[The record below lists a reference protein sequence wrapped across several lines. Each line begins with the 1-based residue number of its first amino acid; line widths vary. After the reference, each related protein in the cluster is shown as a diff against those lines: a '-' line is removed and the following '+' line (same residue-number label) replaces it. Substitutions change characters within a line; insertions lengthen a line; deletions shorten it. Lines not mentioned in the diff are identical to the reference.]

1 MNAKETVSRMSGY
14 AELIRIVG
22 HEHQVIGRSNKIVR
36 TGMGVLARAL
46 AGSRYING
54 MYLAY
59 TNGVV
64 ATSPVGYDYT
74 TGWFQTIWNSSE
86 RGFVRVPLA
95 AQPSYG
101 TSDSTLYTENQA
113 RFTSISTNAP
123 AIAVS
128 GNEIQDNITKYCMG
142 GLCWLDT
149 SGYGND
155 ILFAAVAFEEPTGT
169 DNFSLTKLPNA
180 QIGMRWTITFETDE
194 A

>member
-1 MNAKETVSRMSGY
+1 MIAKERVSRMSGY
-14 AELIRIVG
+14 AELIRMIG
-22 HEHQVIGRSNKIVR
+22 HERQIIGHSNKIVR

-46 AGSRYING
+46 AGARYING

-64 ATSPVGYDYT
+64 DTSPVGYDYT
-74 TGWFQTIWNSSE
+74 AGWFQTVWNSSE

-95 AQPSYG
+95 AQPAYR
-101 TSDSTLYTENQA
+101 TSDATLFDEN
-113 RFTSISTNAP
+113 RVGFTSISTGVV
-123 AIAVS
+123 AIPVA
-128 GNEIQDNITKYCMG
+128 GNEIQDNITKFCMG
-142 GLCWLDT
+142 GLTWLSPD
-149 SGYGND
+149 GYGSD
-155 ILFAAVAFEEPTGT
+155 VLFAAVAFEEPTGS